1 MATPAQRTNTWTLDE
16 WYDQSVAGTTGG
28 YQGAK
33 ELWSMGSENEG
44 AGGWNSQVRY
54 SSPVQ
59 IPAGSG
65 KAWKSL
71 VHGYT
76 TGYGANV
83 NNANG
88 NQTMFAIKTDGTL
101 WGWGRNESGEIPV
114 NTSDSYSSPRQIPG
128 TTWSKAYSGRGG
140 GAAFKTDGTLW
151 LWGSNGSGQMGQE
164 DTTGRSSPVQLS
176 GAWSSFA
183 TAGDSSVL
191 AFKTDGSL
199 WAWGEGGYGSLAQN
213 NQTDYSSPRQ
223 ISGTDWSH
231 FTTGSGGFGNSRH
244 VYKTDG
250 TLWGWGSTSYGQ
262 LGQNTGPGG
271 GTERFSS
278 PVQIPAGSGKTW
290 TTVGGGE
297 VFIGRKNDGTLWGM
311 GRNFRGQLGQ
321 NGPANLNYSSP
332 VQIGNESTWSTN
344 IFCNDVYCGGVK
356 TDGSMWLWGFYDN
369 GQFGLN
375 SRDSIGPGTTDGD
388 AGISSPVQLSG
399 TWTGVLGES
408 VAQGYRNTYFM
419 KNV

>member
-1 MATPAQRTNTWTLDE
+1 MATPAQRTNTWILDE
-16 WYDQSVAGTTGG
+16 WYDQSVAGTQGG
-28 YQGAK
+28 YVGAK
-33 ELWSMGSENEG
+33 ELWVMGGNNEG

-71 VHGYT
+71 VYGYT

-83 NNANG
+83 NNTNG

-128 TTWSKAYSGRGG
+128 TTWSKAYSARTG

-151 LWGSNGSGQMGQE
+151 TWGSGYAGMMGQNE
-164 DTTGRSSPVQLS
+164 TTARSSPIQLP
-176 GAWSSFA
+176 GTWSSFA

-213 NQTDYSSPRQ
+213 NKTDYSSPTQ
-223 ISGTDWSH
+223 ITGTDWSH
-231 FTTGSGGFGNSRH
+231 FTPGSGAFGNSRH
-244 VYKTDG
+244 VFKTDG

-278 PVQIPAGSGKTW
+278 PVQIASGSGKTW
-290 TTVGGGE
+290 TTVGGGD
-297 VFIGRKNDGTLWGM
+297 VFIGRKNDGTIWGM
-311 GRNFRGQLGQ
+311 GRNGYGQLGQ
-321 NGPANLNYSSP
+321 NNRTGYSSP
-332 VQIGNESTWSTN
+332 VQIGSETTWSEN
-344 IFCNDVYCGGVK
+344 IFSNDVYCGGVK
-356 TDGSMWLWGFYDN
+356 TDGSLWLWGFGDN
-369 GQFGLN
+369 GQFGMN
-375 SRDSIGPGTTDGD
+375 YRETAGPGIDSL
-388 AGISSPVQLSG
+388 SSPTQLPG
-399 TWTGVLGES
+399 TWTGVVGAS

-419 KNV
+419 KEF